1 VGATVYL
8 AGRDGARYM
17 DLAQFRAA
25 GIEVRAQEYNH
36 PVYAQP
42 RGEFVPFLSALDL
55 LLTHGDEAL
64 AILRKGD
71 RWFRL
76 DA

>member
-1 VGATVYL
+1 
-8 AGRDGARYM
+8 YM
-17 DLAQFRAA
+17 DRAQFQAA
-25 GIEVRAQEYNH
+25 GIRVRVQEYTH
-36 PVYAQP
+36 PVYPQP
-42 RGEFVPFLSALDL
+42 EGEFVPFLSALDL

-71 RWFRL
+71 RWSRL